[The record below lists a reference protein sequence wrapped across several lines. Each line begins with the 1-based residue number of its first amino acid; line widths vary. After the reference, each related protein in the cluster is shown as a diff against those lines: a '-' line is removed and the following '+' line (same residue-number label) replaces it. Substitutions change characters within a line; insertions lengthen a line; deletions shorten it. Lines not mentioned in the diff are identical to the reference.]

1 MNMII
6 RERRATALA
15 AWLALIGAWLV
26 ALTASL
32 GAIFIGEVM
41 GQAPC
46 FFCWFHRAF
55 IFPFANILAI
65 AAFRSDRSVI
75 VYAAPLAAIGW
86 VVALYHLLLYLGVVS
101 EGLQPCGTGP
111 SCAEGAMTLYGSLP
125 IPLLSLCAFTAI
137 ILFLIFCYRNSKS

>member
-46 FFCWFHRAF
+46 VLCWFQRAF
-55 IFPFANILAI
+55 MFPLAIILGI

>member
-46 FFCWFHRAF
+46 VLCWFQRAF
-55 IFPFANILAI
+55 MFPLAIILAV

-75 VYAAPLAAIGW
+75 AYAAPLAVIGW
-86 VVALYHLLLYLGVVS
+86 VAALYHLLLYLGVVS